1 MMEGTKELTKEA
13 NKKLYH
19 ETNLRIIFSIT
30 LMAVLGVSS
39 ITPAF
44 PKIAQVMNISQE
56 TVGLLIT
63 VFTLPGVILTP
74 VFGILADRFGRKRIL
89 VPSLILF
96 GIAGGA
102 GAFTSDFNTLLNL
115 RFIQGIGAAAL
126 GSLNSTLIGDIYSGK
141 ERIEAMGY
149 NASVLS
155 VGTATYPALGG
166 ALAMFGWNFPFI
178 LPVLAIPVSFIVLFK
193 LNNPEPEV
201 SENLLEYLA
210 NAVKSINNKQVYLL
224 FTAGITTFLLLYGAY
239 LSFFPFII
247 EGTFGATSLV
257 TGLVMFSMSIT
268 NALTASQL
276 KRLSER
282 FSVKTLLKV
291 AFLFLALA
299 LFLVPFVNNLWMLLI
314 PALIFGIGQG
324 MNNPSNQT
332 ILAGIAPIEYRA
344 AFMSINGMVLRIG
357 QTLGPLFM
365 GLMFTIGGIN
375 LVFFMGA
382 FLALLMSTL
391 LFLFLK

>member
-1 MMEGTKELTKEA
+1 MDGTKALPQGVSE
-13 NKKLYH
+13 KLYH
-19 ETNLRIIFSIT
+19 DSNLRIIFSVT

-44 PKIAQVMNISQE
+44 PKIAQVMNIPQE

-74 VFGILADRFGRKRIL
+74 VFGILADRFGRKKIL

-102 GAFTSDFNTLLNL
+102 GAFTSNFNTLLTL

-155 VGTATYPALGG
+155 IGTATYPALGG

-178 LPVLAIPVSFIVLFK
+178 LPILAIPVAFIVLFK

-201 SENLLEYLA
+201 SENLLEYLV
-210 NAVKSINNKQVYLL
+210 NAVKSINNRQVYLL

-276 KRLSER
+276 KKLSER
-282 FSVKTLLKV
+282 FSIKTLLKV

-299 LFLVPFVNNLWMLLI
+299 LFLVPFMNKLWMLLI

-332 ILAGIAPIEYRA
+332 ILAGLAPMEYRA

-382 FLALLMSTL
+382 FLALLMATL
-391 LFLFLK
+391 LFLFLR

>member
-1 MMEGTKELTKEA
+1 MEGTKELTKEA

>member
-1 MMEGTKELTKEA
+1 
-13 NKKLYH
+13 
-19 ETNLRIIFSIT
+19 
-30 LMAVLGVSS
+30 MAVLGVSS

>member
-1 MMEGTKELTKEA
+1 MEGTKELTKEV

>member
-1 MMEGTKELTKEA
+1 MEGTKELTKEV

-155 VGTATYPALGG
+155 VGTATYPTWG

-178 LPVLAIPVSFIVLFK
+178 LPVLHTSFI
-193 LNNPEPEV
+193 
-201 SENLLEYLA
+201 
-210 NAVKSINNKQVYLL
+210 
-224 FTAGITTFLLLYGAY
+224 
-239 LSFFPFII
+239 
-247 EGTFGATSLV
+247 
-257 TGLVMFSMSIT
+257 
-268 NALTASQL
+268 
-276 KRLSER
+276 
-282 FSVKTLLKV
+282 
-291 AFLFLALA
+291 
-299 LFLVPFVNNLWMLLI
+299 
-314 PALIFGIGQG
+314 
-324 MNNPSNQT
+324 
-332 ILAGIAPIEYRA
+332 YRV
-344 AFMSINGMVLRIG
+344 I
-357 QTLGPLFM
+357 
-365 GLMFTIGGIN
+365 
-375 LVFFMGA
+375 
-382 FLALLMSTL
+382 
-391 LFLFLK
+391 